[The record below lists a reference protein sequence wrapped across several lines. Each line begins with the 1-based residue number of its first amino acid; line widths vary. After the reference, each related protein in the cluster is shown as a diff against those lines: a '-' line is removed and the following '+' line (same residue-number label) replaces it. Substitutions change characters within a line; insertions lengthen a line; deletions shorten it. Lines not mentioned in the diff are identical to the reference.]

1 MLYLG
6 QLKHLIKQFIKKKI
20 INYCLSFGTLDNKMG
35 KRIKNL
41 KNQKLI
47 SQNDIVESIL
57 YLLNLGNYGVPEE
70 LYLKRF
76 Y

>member
-1 MLYLG
+1 
-6 QLKHLIKQFIKKKI
+6 
-20 INYCLSFGTLDNKMG
+20 MG